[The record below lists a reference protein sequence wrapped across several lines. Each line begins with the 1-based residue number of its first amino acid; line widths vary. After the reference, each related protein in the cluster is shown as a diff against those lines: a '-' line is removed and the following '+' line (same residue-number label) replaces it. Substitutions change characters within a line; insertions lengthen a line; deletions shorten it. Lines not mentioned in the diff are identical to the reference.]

1 MNFFIGKIKSR
12 VANSLGCGNSSL
24 SADLETVGWSNVTNI
39 DISTVVLHNMRSQ
52 EARPQTYIAMDM
64 TRMPFR
70 DRSFDIVIEKAGQAL
85 TYCSLWFPV
94 SVCYTTYKVWMME
107 TSWWFWISTGT
118 VTSRP
123 APISSLISMTSVAD
137 PCCLSWILIFVHFG
151 SRIQKQQQ
159 KRGVHKQFFSYLF
172 L

>member
-1 MNFFIGKIKSR
+1 MIVHITMNFFIGKIKSR

-94 SVCYTTYKVWMME
+94 SVCYTTYKV
-107 TSWWFWISTGT
+107 
-118 VTSRP
+118 
-123 APISSLISMTSVAD
+123 
-137 PCCLSWILIFVHFG
+137 
-151 SRIQKQQQ
+151 
-159 KRGVHKQFFSYLF
+159 
-172 L
+172 